1 MGGKCP
7 WACRLKDT
15 PGKRTEMTNESVSV
29 GLMSQRIQQARCGS
43 RWTRS
48 FNFFLPS
55 HYNSLIN
62 IKPTEPR
69 TVKLEFTCPSALHL
83 ACELPSLSSPS
94 HINLSL
100 LFPSPGGN
108 HRGPIV
114 FCQVKGP
121 VGRSR
126 RIFLHL
132 ACTVHTASRPETE
145 RSLTSCTGPC
155 VGR

>member
-29 GLMSQRIQQARCGS
+29 GLMSQRYS
-43 RWTRS
+43 RRGVGPGGPEVLA
-48 FNFFLPS
+48 FFLLS

-132 ACTVHTASRPETE
+132 ARTVHTASRPETE
-145 RSLTSCTGPC
+145 RSLTSCTRPC